1 MPAVAMLKRF
11 VSIWFKYLLTD
22 REAKRMKSLREL
34 PVAITVPDHGRMLVM
49 TMNIHAEN
57 CGIKAGITAADAR
70 VMAPGIQL
78 LETKPGRNIKLLKG
92 LAEWCLRYTPLV
104 MVDPPDGLLLDVTG
118 CTHLKGGE
126 IEFLKDMVSRL
137 RVLGYTIRP
146 GMADTIGCAWAVA
159 RCAESGL
166 IVPPGGQR
174 NALMPLPPASLRLGV
189 ELVIKLRELGFYQ
202 VGSFIHM
209 PKSVLKRRFGSNM
222 VLRLYQALGQ
232 EAEFLLPLKESVP
245 YSERLTLL
253 EPITTREVIETTVR
267 ALIDTLCKRLY
278 GEGLGL
284 RSAVLTYWRIDG
296 KSGQLSIGTN
306 HPSQRTDHIFKLF
319 ELQFDQIAPGLGIE
333 VFLLEATKTEPASD
347 KQNLLWNGKP
357 AADGEEVAELL
368 DNVGARVGKDH
379 IHRYLP
385 QEHHWPERAAVNTT
399 DLAQTSENE
408 WPEDKIR
415 PVQLLE
421 PPEPIEAMALTPD
434 YAPRQ
439 FVYRNQRH
447 IIVNA
452 DGPERISHE
461 WWIEDGGYRDYYVAE
476 DEEGMRYWLF
486 GTPNDIPEQTRRW
499 FIHGYFP

>member
-1 MPAVAMLKRF
+1 
-11 VSIWFKYLLTD
+11 
-22 REAKRMKSLREL
+22 
-34 PVAITVPDHGRMLVM
+34 MLV
-49 TMNIHAEN
+49 TAMNIKAEH
-57 CGIKAGITAADAR
+57 CGVKPGMAAADAR
-70 VMAPGIQL
+70 VIAPGIQL
-78 LETKPGRNIKLLKG
+78 FETKPGRNIKLLKG

-104 MVDPPDGLLLDVTG
+104 MVDPPDALLLDVTG

-137 RVLGYTIRP
+137 RALGYTIRP

-166 IVPPGGQR
+166 VVPPGSQR
-174 NALMPLPPASLRLGV
+174 NALMPLPPASLRLG
-189 ELVIKLRELGFYQ
+189 LDLLIKLRELGFYQ
-202 VGSFIHM
+202 VGSFIHL
-209 PKSVLKRRFGSNM
+209 PKSVLKRRFGGNM

-232 EAEFLLPLKESVP
+232 EAEFLLPLKEPVP
-245 YSERLTLL
+245 YSERIGLL
-253 EPITTREVIETTVR
+253 EPIRTREVIETTVH

-284 RSAVLTYWRIDG
+284 RNAVLTYCRIDG

-319 ELQFDQIAPGLGIE
+319 ALQFDQVAPGLGIE
-333 VFLLEATKTEPASD
+333 LFILDAPKTEPATD

-357 AADGEEVAELL
+357 SADSEEVAELL

-385 QEHHWPERAAVNTT
+385 QEHHWPERAVGNTA
-399 DLAQTSENE
+399 DLTQMPESY
-408 WPEDKIR
+408 WPEDRIR

-421 PPEPIEAMALTPD
+421 PPEAIEAMALTPD

-439 FVYRNQRH
+439 FVYRQERH
-447 IIVNA
+447 IIVSA

-461 WWIEDGGYRDYYVAE
+461 WWVEDGGYRDYYVAE

-486 GTPNDIPEQTRRW
+486 GTPNDQPGQTRRW
-499 FIHGYFP
+499 FIHGYFA

>member
-1 MPAVAMLKRF
+1 MRKRY

-22 REAKRMKSLREL
+22 REAIRLKSLREL
-34 PVAITVPDHGRMLVM
+34 PVAFTEPDHGRLLIYA
-49 TMNIHAEN
+49 MNTLAEQ
-57 CGIKAGITAADAR
+57 CGVRAGMTAADAR
-70 VMAPGIQL
+70 VIAPGIQL
-78 LETKPGRNIKLLKG
+78 FESKPGRNIKLLKG

-126 IEFLKDMVSRL
+126 EEFLSDIVSRL
-137 RVLGYTIRP
+137 KVLGYTIRP

-159 RCAESGL
+159 HSAESGL

-174 NALMPLPPASLRLGV
+174 NALMPLPPVALRLD
-189 ELVIKLRELGFYQ
+189 LNLLIKLRELGFYQ
-202 VGSFIHM
+202 IGSFIHM
-209 PKSVLKRRFGSNM
+209 PKSVLKRRFGGNM

-232 EAEFLLPLKESVP
+232 EPEFLIPLKEPVP
-245 YSERLTLL
+245 YTERIALL
-253 EPITTREVIETTVR
+253 EPIKTREVIEMTVH

-284 RSAVLTYWRIDG
+284 RSATLTYCRIDG
-296 KSGQLSIGTN
+296 KSGQLAIGTN

-319 ELQFDQIAPGLGIE
+319 SLQFDQIAPGLGIE
-333 VFLLEATKTEPASD
+333 LFILDATKTEPAVD
-347 KQNLLWNGKP
+347 KQSHLWNGKP
-357 AADGEEVAELL
+357 AADSEEVAELL
-368 DNVGARVGKDH
+368 DNVGARVGKEQ

-385 QEHHWPERAAVNTT
+385 QEHHWPERAAENTPNLT
-399 DLAQTSENE
+399 QAAESG

-421 PPEPIEAMALTPD
+421 PPEAIEAMALTPD

-439 FVYRNQRH
+439 FVYRHERH

-461 WWIEDGGYRDYYVAE
+461 WWLEDGGYRDYYVAE
-476 DEEGMRYWLF
+476 DEQGMRYWLF
-486 GTPNDIPEQTRRW
+486 GTAADKPGQTRRW